1 MGVEFEY
8 GLFLV
13 MQIRVGFF
21 LYMELEIIS
30 LIKKEYV

>member
-21 LYMELEIIS
+21 FFLYMELEIIS
-30 LIKKEYV
+30 